1 MGIITVI
8 YIIAFFIL
16 TIILLISIVVLR
28 NEREL
33 SRVSE
38 QCNIKK
44 PDNNKNKYEKKK

>member
-8 YIIAFFIL
+8 YIIVFFIL
-16 TIILLISIVVLR
+16 TMILLVSIVVLK

-33 SRVSE
+33 NRIRE

-44 PDNNKNKYEKKK
+44 IDDKSGDERKT

>member
-16 TIILLISIVVLR
+16 TIILLISIVVLK

-33 SRVSE
+33 NRINE
-38 QCNIKK
+38 QCNIKQSG
-44 PDNNKNKYEKKK
+44 NNKNKDEKKK

>member
-16 TIILLISIVVLR
+16 TIILLISIVVLK

-33 SRVSE
+33 NKINE
-38 QCNIKK
+38 QYNIDKLN
-44 PDNNKNKYEKKK
+44 NNKNEKKK